1 MILPA
6 ELLAWSQVDR
16 RSSAGV
22 AAKFKIMRLVEAQ
35 MMRNAKTDRVL
46 RDIRSNGHASI
57 AMRGRAD
64 HELFDSSLC
73 WEGSRER

>member
-16 RSSAGV
+16 RSSVGV
-22 AAKFKIMRLVEAQ
+22 AAKFKIMRRVEVQ
-35 MMRNAKTDRVL
+35 MMKNAKTDGTR
-46 RDIRSNGHASI
+46 RDIRSNGHGSI

-64 HELFDSSLC
+64 HELFDSSLS
-73 WEGSRER
+73 WQRSRAP